1 MGEYILLCDWWK
13 AVFEVNMY
21 YIGVPSEVRLR
32 TAVEYMFERVSNIKP
47 LHEDPLGIIHKE
59 GQGEDC
65 MKFRGGKRDE
75 IVNTNAYKNP
85 NLRTIKKG

>member
-1 MGEYILLCDWWK
+1 
-13 AVFEVNMY
+13 
-21 YIGVPSEVRLR
+21 
-32 TAVEYMFERVSNIKP
+32 MFERVGNIKP
-47 LHEDPLGIIHKE
+47 LHKDPLGIIHKE
-59 GQGEDC
+59 GQGKDC